1 MTAAA
6 RKSINWVALWN
17 QGQLRWRRAR
27 RSFDGRVLNER
38 RLLIIAVVAG
48 LWFVVDSLWITPGY
62 KQLAASLARKNQAEQ
77 AVLALQERQRQ
88 QLQDMARA
96 QAAVKSELQITRE
109 RMSRQQE
116 AFEKA
121 RQVLVPAREMRALLE
136 GLLGEQKSLRVTSM
150 KTLPR
155 EAIQLPH
162 VDGTGQAA
170 VLYRHGLEI
179 RVVGSFHDLLN
190 WLRSVESMPRKVM
203 WDEMSL
209 EADDQAALTLT
220 LKVHTLSNDREPLEM
235 PP

>member
-1 MTAAA
+1 MSDAV
-6 RKSINWVALWN
+6 KNINWVALWN
-17 QGQLRWRRAR
+17 QGLLRWRRAR
-27 RSFDGRVLNER
+27 RSFDARVLNER

-48 LWFVVDSLWITPGY
+48 VWFVLDNAWVTPGY
-62 KQLAASLARKNQAEQ
+62 KQLAASMARKNQAEQ
-77 AVLALQERQRQ
+77 AVLALQARQRQ
-88 QLQDMARA
+88 QLEDMARA
-96 QAAVKSELQITRE
+96 QAAVKSELQLTRE
-109 RMSRQQE
+109 RMQRQSE
-116 AFEKA
+116 EFEKA

-155 EAIQLPH
+155 EEIQLPH

-170 VLYRHGLEI
+170 LLYRHGLEI

-190 WLRSVESMPRKVM
+190 WLRSIESMPRKLM

-209 EADDQAALTLT
+209 EADDLAALTLT

-235 PP
+235 AP